1 LRVGL
6 VLNNTPTYSETFFNN
21 KINSLLKAGF
31 EVKVFSIK
39 SNKVPANWEVISP
52 YPLPDNNIKRS
63 LLLAPVL
70 LWLFLRAPKA
80 VNRFI
85 NLEKTSGNSWKKILE
100 NLYINAHILSQKLD
114 WLHFGFATTAIRREN
129 TAAAIGAKMAVSL
142 RGYDIAVYPLKNPGC
157 YKLLWKRIDKVHTIS
172 DDLLTL
178 AHHFGLDNNKTAIKI
193 TPAIDFKKFHV
204 DGHNASPRLKILT
217 VARLNWKKG
226 LSYSLHAMKILKDK
240 GIDFQYTIIGDG
252 TEKKSLVFEAY
263 QLGISENVVFAGVV
277 ASDKITAYYRE
288 NGIYLQP
295 SVQEGFCNSVLEA
308 QAAGLLCI
316 VTDAEG
322 LQENVLDKV
331 TGWVVPKRDPKSM
344 AAAIETVWRMAEIE
358 KNTVINGAQ
367 ERIRNEFNI
376 EKQTGEFIAFYS

>member
-1 LRVGL
+1 MRIGL

-52 YPLPDNNIKRS
+52 YPLPDSNLKRS

-70 LWLFLRAPKA
+70 VWLFLRAPKT
-80 VNRFI
+80 VNKFI
-85 NLEKTSGNSWKKILE
+85 NLEKSSGNGWKKILE

-129 TAAAIGAKMAVSL
+129 TALAIGAKMAVSL
-142 RGYDIAVYPLKNPGC
+142 RGYDIAVYPLKNPDC
-157 YKLLWKRIDKVHTIS
+157 YKLLWKRIDRVHTIS
-172 DDLLTL
+172 DDLLAL
-178 AHHFGLDNNKTAIKI
+178 AHHFGLAAATSAIKI
-193 TPAIDFKKFHV
+193 TPAIEFSKFYI
-204 DGHNASPRLKILT
+204 DDRNTSPRLNILT

-252 TEKKSLVFEAY
+252 SEKKNLVFEAY
-263 QLGISENVVFAGVV
+263 QLGILDNIVFKGVV
-277 ASDKITAYYRE
+277 ASNKITSYYKE
-288 NGIYLQP
+288 NSIYLQP

-308 QAAGLLCI
+308 QAAGMLCI

-322 LQENVLDKV
+322 LQENVIDKV

-344 AAAIETVWRMAEIE
+344 ASVIETVWKMTEAD
-358 KNTVINGAQ
+358 KKATSTTAQ
-367 ERIRNEFNI
+367 ARVKREFGLAQ
-376 EKQTGEFIAFYS
+376 QTEQFIAFYS